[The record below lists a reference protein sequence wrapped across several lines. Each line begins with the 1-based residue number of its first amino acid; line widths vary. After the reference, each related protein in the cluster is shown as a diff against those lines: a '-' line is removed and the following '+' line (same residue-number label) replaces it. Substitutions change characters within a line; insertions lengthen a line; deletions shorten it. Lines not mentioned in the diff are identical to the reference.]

1 MCMLDTDV
9 YIHMCTPQY
18 VHVYV
23 AIPYM
28 HIYPA
33 HNNILPSTV
42 SVAMKRPSPVA

>member
-9 YIHMCTPQY
+9 SIHMGTPQY
-18 VHVYV
+18 VHV
-23 AIPYM
+23 AIQYM
-28 HIYPA
+28 HLYPA